1 MNSQRAHIDGLTIGG
16 TLDATLTDG
25 GGTFDTATLQPITAG
40 AWAVGGSMPGTTLR
54 PTDYRAYADLLRTFA
69 EHYIDIL
76 SSGARYVGTWLDDGV
91 LYIDA
96 IDIIEDTDE
105 AIRLASERGERAI
118 YHLTDKITL
127 EVSRDGNADQAYMA

>member
-1 MNSQRAHIDGLTIGG
+1 MGAHVPPQAPWDDMTIQE
-16 TLDATLTDG
+16 TLDTTLTDG
-25 GGTFDTATLQPITAG
+25 GGTFDTATLQPVTDG

-54 PTDYRAYADLLRTFA
+54 LTDYRAYADLLRTFA

-76 SSGARYVGTWLDDGV
+76 ASGARYVGTWIDDDL

-96 IDIIEDTDE
+96 IDIIDDTDT
-105 AIRLASERGERAI
+105 AIRLAAERGERAI

-127 EVSRDGNADQAYMA
+127 EVSRDGNAD